1 MEEVTLRGASRVGE
15 AAERVRSEGEE
26 SRASLIRV
34 EGLVKRF
41 RNVEALASVSL
52 SVPSGSLFLLL
63 GPNGSGKTT
72 LVNLLTGVLRC
83 TRGTVRVLG
92 EDPYWAPHRL
102 ASRVGVAFEDH
113 RLPPWATAEQYLRF
127 AAQARGIHDD
137 AWKTAGR
144 AFGIDE
150 YWKREMGTYS
160 AGMSKRVAL
169 AQAWLGNPEL
179 LLLDEPFSNLDAEG
193 RLLVADLL
201 HVRSS
206 EGRTTLLA
214 THLAESEAPPTH
226 LAFLLNGRLAV
237 SGSLGELAERFGARS
252 VSFPFES
259 PIEGARL
266 LLAAGLK
273 EVTVTD
279 ERIRVQGNQR
289 EIQTVADALKIA
301 GLTSEPSE
309 ESVDIWSIYRSVL
322 RERLPDSGK
331 KLV

>member
-1 MEEVTLRGASRVGE
+1 MEEVPMSGASGVGE
-15 AAERVRSEGEE
+15 TAERDRSEGEE

-34 EGLVKRF
+34 EGLGKRF

-72 LVNLLTGVLRC
+72 FVNLLTGVLRA

-92 EDPYWAPHRL
+92 EDPYWAPHLL
-102 ASRVGVAFEDH
+102 ASRVGVAYEDH

-127 AAQARGIHDD
+127 AARARGHHDG
-137 AWKTAGR
+137 AWEAAGR
-144 AFGIDE
+144 AFGIDK

-160 AGMSKRVAL
+160 AGMRKRVAL

-179 LLLDEPFSNLDAEG
+179 LLLDEPFSNLDAGG

-201 HVRSS
+201 HTRSS

-237 SGSLGELAERFGARS
+237 SGSLEELAERYGARS
-252 VSFPFES
+252 TTFPFES

-266 LLAAGLK
+266 LLAAGVK
-273 EVTVTD
+273 EVTVAD
-279 ERIRVQGNQR
+279 GRLRVRGDRR
-289 EIQTVADALKIA
+289 EIETAAEALKGA

-309 ESVDIWSIYRSVL
+309 ESYDIWSIYRSVL
-322 RERLPDSGK
+322 KERSPDSG
-331 KLV
+331 